1 MRYTFHNPNKA
12 DAPNHAFS
20 FDADDNQDALLQFV
34 KQAPMVG
41 FYPDE
46 VNQLV
51 KEFTEGDMT
60 HVEVMGR

>member
-1 MRYTFHNPNKA
+1 MQYTFHNPNQK

-41 FYPDE
+41 FYKNE
-46 VNQLV
+46 VWQLV

-60 HVEVMGR
+60 HIEVVER